1 MQVEDEGHHH
11 EHNNKPDVVLTDVKE
26 EKEHNRE
33 THIMIRSK
41 SDAIIAKPN
50 IREIEQPKDIEME
63 DVSGLKCRTIDY
75 TAKNSH
81 HEIKT
86 RRSKRSASKHHKR
99 KIILEYTRS
108 THEFKVTVISNTAK
122 PSKNKL
128 KLNKTQA
135 LKIEQNYILPKK
147 IEEVPIE
154 KKPKE
159 DPKKSKQKK
168 SSVSKQTP
176 KKHVSPKTK
185 SSVKSLKVKPKPNTF
200 QTKET
205 KETKEPKESKETK
218 ESKVKEVKESKYSL
232 KLRSKKSE
240 ERKEKSDTNHSTKRV
255 LLKTIIV
262 KDQKSEKMSVTKESK
277 SSKISPRTRSQK
289 KQVKMKFD
297 RSNSKRK
304 VISKLVESIK

>member
-159 DPKKSKQKK
+159 DPKKNKQKK

-205 KETKEPKESKETK
+205 KEPKETK
-218 ESKVKEVKESKYSL
+218 ESKAKEVKESKYSL